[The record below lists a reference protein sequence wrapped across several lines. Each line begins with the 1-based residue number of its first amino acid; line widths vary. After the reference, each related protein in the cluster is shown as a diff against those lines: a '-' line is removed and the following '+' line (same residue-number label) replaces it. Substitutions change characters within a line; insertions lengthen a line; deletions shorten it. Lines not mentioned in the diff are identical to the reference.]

1 MPTST
6 HTRENFK
13 SLSENA
19 RQDPKRSARID
30 AYKRA
35 IRDGLAL
42 GELREGR
49 GDTQAA
55 VAEKLGT
62 SQANVSRIERQ
73 DDLYLSTLSGYV
85 AALGGRLELRAVFD
99 DQTVDL
105 VRIDADQTSS

>member
-1 MPTST
+1 MPAT
-6 HTRENFK
+6 TRTRKNFK
-13 SLSENA
+13 SLSEKA

-35 IRDGLAL
+35 IRDSLAL
-42 GELREGR
+42 AELREGR
-49 GDTQAA
+49 GETQVA

-85 AALGGRLELRAVFD
+85 AALGGSLQLRAVFE

-105 VRIDADQTSS
+105 VPDDGDQSS